1 MMLIRA
7 ALLDAPERGRLRFVG
22 DGALVVEGARLLDVG
37 RAEELLPRHAGIEVH
52 DLRPLWVLPGLMDL
66 HTHLPQLEAVA
77 QDGLTLLDWLDTHIF
92 PTEARFADP
101 AHARE
106 VARIFFKGCLREG
119 TTTVVAYGSSH
130 PEATEVAFQ
139 EAEALGLRAVLGPAL
154 MDRNAPGDLLHPAG
168 RALSDL
174 ESLGKTWHGRHGR
187 LELAVAPRFAP
198 SCTPTLMRG
207 AAALAARF
215 DAVIETHLAETHAE
229 IAWVEDLFPEAPH
242 YTGVYEA
249 MGLLGPRTLL
259 GHGIH
264 LAPEERE
271 IIRTAGATLVHCPR
285 SNAFLQSGT
294 MPLRRWLEEGL
305 SVGLGT
311 DVAAG
316 PSLSLFEEMGFA
328 CQAAKLLGEPI
339 DVATALHLATA
350 GGARALGWE
359 RRIGTL
365 DAGREA
371 DFILVD
377 PALADPMGRESGDP
391 QTVLS
396 HLLYRARPGLVRGA
410 FVQGIRCL

>member
-1 MMLIRA
+1 MLIRA
-7 ALLDAPERGRLRFVG
+7 VLLDAPEQGRLRFIE
-22 DGALVVEGARLLDVG
+22 DGALLLEGIHILDAG
-37 RAEELLPRHAGIEVH
+37 RAEDLLPRHAGIEVH
-52 DLRPLWVLPGLMDL
+52 DLRPLWVLPGLVDL

-77 QDGLTLLDWLDTHIF
+77 QDGLTLLDWLETHIF

-101 AHARE
+101 VHAKD
-106 VARIFFKGCLREG
+106 VARAFFKGCLREG

-130 PEATEVAFQ
+130 AEAAEVAFR
-139 EAEALGLRAVLGPAL
+139 EAETAGLRAVLGPAL
-154 MDRNAPGDLLHPAG
+154 MDRNAPEALLRSAD

-174 ESLGKTWHGRHGR
+174 ESLGNAWHGRHGR

-207 AAALAARF
+207 ASALAARF
-215 DAVIETHLAETHAE
+215 NAVIETHLAETPGE
-229 IAWVEDLFPEAPH
+229 IAWVENLFPEAPH

-264 LAPEERE
+264 LSAEERD
-271 IIRTAGATLVHCPR
+271 ILKSSGASIVHCPR
-285 SNAFLQSGT
+285 SNAFLQSGI
-294 MPLRRWLEEGL
+294 MPLRRWLDEGL
-305 SVGLGT
+305 PVGLGT

-316 PSLSLFEEMGFA
+316 ASLSMFEEMGFA
-328 CQAAKLLGEPI
+328 CQAAKLRGEPI
-339 DVATALHLATA
+339 DVATALHLATL

-359 RRIGTL
+359 ARLGTL
-365 DAGREA
+365 DAGKEA

-377 PALADPMGRESGDP
+377 PALADPLARESGDP

-396 HLLYRARPGLVRGA
+396 HLLYRARPGLVRGVY
-410 FVQGIRCL
+410 VQGARCL

>member
-1 MMLIRA
+1 MLIRA
-7 ALLDAPERGRLRFVG
+7 ALLDAPERGRLRFVE
-22 DGALVVEGARLLDVG
+22 DGALLLEGARIVDAG
-37 RAEELLPRHAGIEVH
+37 KAEDLLPRHAGVEVH
-52 DLRPLWVLPGLMDL
+52 DLRPLWVLPGLVDL

-77 QDGLTLLDWLDTHIF
+77 QDGLTLLEWLDTHIF
-92 PTEARFADP
+92 PTEARFADA
-101 AHARE
+101 AHARR
-106 VARIFFKGCLREG
+106 VARACFKGCLREG

-130 PEATEVAFQ
+130 PEAADVAFQ
-139 EAEALGLRAVLGPAL
+139 EAEAAGLRAVLGPAL
-154 MDRNAPGDLLHPAG
+154 MDRNAPEALLRPADRALADLDALG
-168 RALSDL
+168 RA
-174 ESLGKTWHGRHGR
+174 WHGRHGR

-207 AAALAARF
+207 AAALAERF
-215 DAVIETHLAETHAE
+215 GAVIETHLAETPAE

-264 LAPEERE
+264 LGPEERE
-271 IIRTAGATLVHCPR
+271 LIKAAGASVVHCPR
-285 SNAFLQSGT
+285 SNAFLQSGI

-311 DVAAG
+311 DVGAG

-328 CQAAKLLGEPI
+328 CQVAKLRSEPI
-339 DVATALHLATA
+339 DGATALHLATV

-359 RRIGTL
+359 DRLGTL
-365 DAGREA
+365 DAGKEA

-377 PALADPMGRESGDP
+377 PALADPLGREGGEAG
-391 QTVLS
+391 TVLA

-410 FVQGIRCL
+410 FVQGARCL

>member
-1 MMLIRA
+1 MLIRA
-7 ALLDAPERGRLRFVG
+7 ALLDAPERGRLRFIL
-22 DGALVVEGARLLDVG
+22 DGALLLDGARIVDAG
-37 RAEELLPRHAGIEVH
+37 RAEDLLPRHAGVEAH
-52 DLRPLWVLPGLMDL
+52 DLRPLWVLPGLIDL

-77 QDGLTLLDWLDTHIF
+77 QDGLTLLEWLDTHIF
-92 PTEARFADP
+92 PTEARFADL
-101 AHARE
+101 AHART
-106 VARIFFKGCLREG
+106 VAKGFFKGCLREG

-130 PEATEVAFQ
+130 AEATEVAFQ
-139 EAEALGLRAVLGPAL
+139 EAEAAGLRVVMGPAL
-154 MDRNAPGDLLHPAG
+154 MDRHAPEALVRPAD

-174 ESLGKTWHGRHGR
+174 ESLATAWHGRHDR
-187 LELAVAPRFAP
+187 LEVAVAPRFAP

-215 DAVIETHLAETHAE
+215 NAVIETHLAETPAE
-229 IAWVEDLFPEAPH
+229 IAWVENLFPEAPH

-264 LAPEERE
+264 LAPEERD
-271 IIRTAGATLVHCPR
+271 ILKAAGATLVHCPR
-285 SNAFLQSGT
+285 SNAFLQSGI
-294 MPLRRWLEEGL
+294 MPLRRWLAEGL

-339 DVATALHLATA
+339 DAATALHLATV
-350 GGARALGWE
+350 GGARALGWGE
-359 RRIGTL
+359 RLGTL
-365 DAGREA
+365 EAGREA

-377 PALADPMGRESGDP
+377 PALADPLGRESDDP
-391 QTVLS
+391 QTVIS

-410 FVQGIRCL
+410 YVQGARCL